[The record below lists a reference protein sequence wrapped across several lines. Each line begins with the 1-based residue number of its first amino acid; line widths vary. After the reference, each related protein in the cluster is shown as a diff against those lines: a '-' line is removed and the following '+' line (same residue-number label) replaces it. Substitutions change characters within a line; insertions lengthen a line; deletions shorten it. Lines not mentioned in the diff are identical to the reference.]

1 MITRCILPAVQAANR
16 DPSAM
21 REIVERQP
29 EACPHGDCSPGG
41 GCRERVAEVLRVLW
55 QCVRAKG

>member
-1 MITRCILPAVQAANR
+1 M
-16 DPSAM
+16 PS
-21 REIVERQP
+21 IVERQP

-55 QCVRAKG
+55 QCAKAKA